1 MPEARRVT
9 VFLLDDHPMY
19 REGVANA
26 IGRRPELEL
35 VGVATEGRGALD
47 QISRLRPDVAL
58 LDIQV
63 PGLDG
68 LAVVKALTR
77 DELQTRAIFLSAYYD
92 QRVVYDALSAGAAG
106 FLSKEALG
114 DEICESIL
122 RVARGETVLG
132 ADIQSAVAQAIRE
145 REPLSG
151 PVLSPR
157 EREVLRLT
165 ADGRSAPQI
174 AAELYLSPTTVKTH
188 LQRIYEKLGVS
199 DRAAAVREAMRHGL
213 IE

>member
-1 MPEARRVT
+1 MRV
-9 VFLLDDHPMY
+9 LIADDHPLF
-19 REGVANA
+19 RDGLARAVSA
-26 IGRRPELEL
+26 RFEL
-35 VGVATEGRGALD
+35 VAAVGDGRSALE
-47 QISRLRPDVAL
+47 QIRSLQPDVAV
-58 LDIQV
+58 LDLRM
-63 PGLDG
+63 PELSGLDVIA
-68 LAVVKALTR
+68 AVDARVLV
-77 DELQTRAIFLSAYYD
+77 LSAARD
-92 QRVVYDALSAGAAG
+92 SALVYAAVAAGAAG
-106 FLSKEALG
+106 YWSKEA
-114 DEICESIL
+114 DRDTICDAIAT
-122 RVARGETVLG
+122 VARGETVLG

-145 REPLSG
+145 REPASG

-199 DRAAAVREAMRHGL
+199 DRAAAVREAMRRGL